1 MARHAPSPLGKVLL
15 HQRQRRDED
24 QREIVLLRDE
34 EDRSYGASAELLQL
48 PKGTVKSRLHRAR
61 AELARR
67 LSRKVGLEDVV

>member
-1 MARHAPSPLGKVLL
+1 M
-15 HQRQRRDED
+15 DED
-24 QREIVLLRDE
+24 QREIVLLRDVDDLSYE
-34 EDRSYGASAELLQL
+34 EIAELLQL